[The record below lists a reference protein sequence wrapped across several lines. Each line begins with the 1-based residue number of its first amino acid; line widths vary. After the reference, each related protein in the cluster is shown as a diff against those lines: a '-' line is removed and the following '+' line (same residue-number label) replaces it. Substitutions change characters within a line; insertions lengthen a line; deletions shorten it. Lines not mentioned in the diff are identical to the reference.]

1 MDNLLDYSL
10 QIKNIM
16 YFLCDERTTSEEISM
31 LEDRLREIY
40 EEGKEGKLCRISP
53 QALL

>member
-1 MDNLLDYSL
+1 MENLLDYSL
-10 QIKNIM
+10 RIKNIM

-40 EEGKEGKLCRISP
+40 EEGKINGEIS
-53 QALL
+53 